1 MKGKHRIVVSTKR
14 LKYEFELRRNLT
26 IIQGDSAT
34 GKTTLID
41 MIRDF
46 VNNPAGTPVEINC
59 DKKCYVLEGALWKE
73 QLAGISDSIIFID
86 EGNEFI
92 KSTDFAQ
99 EIQQTDNY
107 YVIVTREAL
116 PSLPYSVEEIYGIRT
131 SGKYGT
137 LKQSYHE
144 FYRLYGENTYE
155 NEIEP
160 EIIITEDSNS
170 GYQFFEQVCKENQ
183 LKCESMDGKSNVFHY
198 LNLHRNEKI
207 LVIADG
213 AAFGSEIDRV
223 LQLIERRKNVA
234 LYLPESF
241 EWMILSS
248 GVLKSKMVD
257 EILSNPSEYIESKM
271 YFSWERFFTLF
282 LIEETKDTYMAYAKR
297 KINPAYLEKSI
308 RESIL
313 KQMKKIKLN
322 NKVEG
327 KGDSLCGREQT

>member
-1 MKGKHRIVVSTKR
+1 
-14 LKYEFELRRNLT
+14 
-26 IIQGDSAT
+26 
-34 GKTTLID
+34 
-41 MIRDF
+41 
-46 VNNPAGTPVEINC
+46 
-59 DKKCYVLEGALWKE
+59 
-73 QLAGISDSIIFID
+73 
-86 EGNEFI
+86 
-92 KSTDFAQ
+92 
-99 EIQQTDNY
+99 
-107 YVIVTREAL
+107 
-116 PSLPYSVEEIYGIRT
+116 
-131 SGKYGT
+131 
-137 LKQSYHE
+137 
-144 FYRLYGENTYE
+144 
-155 NEIEP
+155 
-160 EIIITEDSNS
+160 
-170 GYQFFEQVCKENQ
+170 
-183 LKCESMDGKSNVFHY
+183 MDGKSNVFHY

-308 RESIL
+308 RE
-313 KQMKKIKLN
+313 
-322 NKVEG
+322 
-327 KGDSLCGREQT
+327 